1 MKATK
6 PAIGKRSP
14 SAAMFSLIV
23 SRELPLR
30 SGISRR
36 KGMPERQAIAVAMRT
51 AGKPKPRWYAVYEDG
66 RKVSGSLSHAEAT
79 RAAVT
84 MRERRRHG
92 TISVRAVKA

>member
-1 MKATK
+1 MPLRK
-6 PAIGKRSP
+6 GR
-14 SAAMFSLIV
+14 
-23 SRELPLR
+23 SREA
-30 SGISRR
+30 ISENIATERR
-36 KGMPERQAIAVAMRT
+36 RGMPERQAIAVAMRA

-92 TISVRAVKA
+92 VISVRAVKAA